1 MEIVQLIPLVGLVSS
16 LFALRIAVSGVRER
30 AKAENELKESLRKEM
45 LQKHLELYKAIQSLE
60 SKGLVEDDK
69 VKRFSEVYRSELD
82 ELINNSL
89 STLTSE
95 SKASLSRAIYQES
108 EKGRASYMRKLFT
121 TLADNKVA

>member
-82 ELINNSL
+82 ELINHSL

>member
-45 LQKHLELYKAIQSLE
+45 LQKHLELYKAFQSLE

-121 TLADNKVA
+121 TLADNKVT